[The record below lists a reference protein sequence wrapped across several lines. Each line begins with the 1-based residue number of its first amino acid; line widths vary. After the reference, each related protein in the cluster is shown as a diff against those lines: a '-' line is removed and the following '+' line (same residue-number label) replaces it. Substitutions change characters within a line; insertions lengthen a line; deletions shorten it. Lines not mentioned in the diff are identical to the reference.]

1 LINRYLGNKQSIL
14 NPVLEEIARF
24 ARPGDHVVDAFSGSL
39 SVSLGLKA
47 AGYRVTANDVN
58 LFSWVLA
65 EAYLTSRELP
75 ASDVATL
82 IPDEYRPG
90 AVDRARAALSAS
102 RGEAGFRFAA
112 DADLREAAV
121 PLGALLQ
128 YLQVAD
134 QEDLPSQY
142 RRNDFFDAYC
152 EEGARSGFVSS
163 RGTSGRRR
171 FFTSQNAH
179 RIDAIL
185 GHLRWWHRS
194 GLVDPHSRALVLA
207 SLMRAVERTS
217 NTQGTFHDFPRDTY
231 DSRALSP
238 LSLEIPPLDIMLT
251 GLSTNRAGR
260 EQDSLDFI
268 RTVDHHA
275 VLYLDPPYNFRQ
287 YSAYYFMINLI
298 SRYVE
303 IDDLDEYFGALTYVR
318 GQNPAD
324 DFVSSFCKPA
334 RFIDDMRRLIQR
346 ARCDAVV
353 ISYFN
358 GRNHWN
364 RFDSGPD
371 DTGQLL
377 LSQLLSEPHFVPGS
391 LEVRTVPRRNYASYG
406 GFSARDVDELLISA
420 RVRHNDPDD
429 TSGAVRDGAPAVV
442 HVGLRE

>member
-1 LINRYLGNKQSIL
+1 MINRYLGNKQSIL
-14 NPVLEEIARF
+14 SPVLEEIGRF

-65 EAYLTSRELP
+65 EAYLTSRDFP
-75 ASDVATL
+75 ASDISTL
-82 IPDEYRPG
+82 IPGEFRDG
-90 AVDRARAALSAS
+90 AVDRARATLGAS
-102 RGEAGFRFAA
+102 RGEAGFRFV
-112 DADLREAAV
+112 DNSDLREAAV
-121 PLGALLQ
+121 PFGALLQ

-134 QEDLPSQY
+134 QRALPTDY
-142 RRNDFFDAYC
+142 RRSDFFDAYC
-152 EEGARSGFVSS
+152 EEGARSAFVSS

-171 FFTSQNAH
+171 FFTSENAR
-179 RIDAIL
+179 RIDVIL
-185 GHLRWWHRS
+185 GHLRWWHRT
-194 GLVDPHSRALVLA
+194 GLIDPHSRALVLA

-231 DSRALSP
+231 DSRSLSP
-238 LSLEIPPLDIMLT
+238 LTLEIPPMDIMLS
-251 GLSTNRAGR
+251 GVATNRAGR

-298 SRYVE
+298 SRFVE
-303 IDDLDEYFGALTYVR
+303 IDDLDEYFGAITYVR
-318 GQNPAD
+318 GQNPSD

-334 RFIDDMRRLIQR
+334 RFIDDMRTLIQR
-346 ARCDAVV
+346 ANCDAVV

-371 DTGQLL
+371 DTGQRL
-377 LSQLLSEPHFVPGS
+377 LSQLLSESHFVPGS

-406 GFSARDVDELLISA
+406 GYSAREVDELLISA

-429 TSGAVRDGAPAVV
+429 TSGVVRDGAPAVV
-442 HVGLRE
+442 RVGLRD